1 MKNRIGFITERMIL
15 GFGVDLVIHNVAKG
29 LIKKGYQVTVYT
41 SISDGTYNNE
51 EYKLRLIP
59 TPTYSTAPLFELS
72 ALRWLKCLKKEK
84 IDLFFIESFP
94 FFPFLVFLNPPRI
107 AVFHGTCSTLGFPL
121 KKKLNFWY
129 MDGSQKYLYYRF
141 ADRVVAVSHYLKSIL
156 PQNIQKKT
164 GVIHNG
170 ADHYTANLKSATIQ
184 NFRRSLGILKENI
197 LLLYVGRINPKEQ
210 PYKGTA
216 KLVEMYKKLRKKDQ
230 RIKLLLAGYGDAQ
243 DKAWLKR
250 EGVLAYLKVPVGKMG
265 LLYSAC
271 DIYVTVS
278 QWEGFDLP
286 LLEAQY
292 FGKPAVAY
300 KIGAHPEVVANE
312 KSGFLIN
319 SPDDFINSILTLARN
334 KKLRNRMG
342 RNALKQAARFSW
354 TKTIEK
360 YQHLLEEMLN

>member
-29 LIKKGYQVTVYT
+29 LVKKGYHVTVYT

-51 EYKLRLIP
+51 GYKLRLIP
-59 TPTYSTAPLFELS
+59 TPAYSTAPLFELS
-72 ALRWLKCLKKEK
+72 ALRWLKYLKKEK

-94 FFPFLVFLNPPRI
+94 FFPFLVFLSPPCI
-107 AVFHGTCSTLGFPL
+107 AVCYGTCSTLGFPL
-121 KKKLNFWY
+121 KKKLNFCY
-129 MDGSQKYLYYRF
+129 TDGSQKYLYYRF
-141 ADRVVAVSHYLKSIL
+141 ADRVIAISHYLKSLL

-164 GVIHNG
+164 RVIYNG
-170 ADHYTANLKSATIQ
+170 ADHYATDLKSASIQ
-184 NFRRSLGILKENI
+184 NFRCSLEISKENI

-243 DKAWLKR
+243 DEEWLKR
-250 EGVLAYLKVPVGKMG
+250 EGILAYLKVPVGKMG

-271 DIYVTVS
+271 DIYVTAS

-292 FGKPAVAY
+292 FGKPVVAY
-300 KIGAHPEVVANE
+300 KIGAHPEVVADE
-312 KSGFLIN
+312 KSGFLID
-319 SPDDFINSILTLARN
+319 SPDDFIDSILTLARN
-334 KKLRNRMG
+334 EKLRNRMG

-354 TKTIEK
+354 AEAIEK
-360 YQHLLEEMLN
+360 YHRLVEEMLN